1 MKTAKNVEPSA
12 ASLRAI
18 PEVDFSRGVRGKYAG
33 RPSNIVVLDRDLVG
47 AFPDSKSVNDALR
60 AIVALRKATS
70 PSLPVPTRRRSSP
83 KRPSA

>member
-1 MKTAKNVEPSA
+1 MKTAKIVEPSA

-33 RPSNIVVLDRDLVG
+33 CPSNIVVLDRDLVG
-47 AFPDSKSVNDALR
+47 AFRDSKSINDALR
-60 AIVALRKATS
+60 AIVALRKATL
-70 PSLPVPTRRRSSP
+70 PSHPRASRRRSGP